1 MVSLRPYSKNLINN
15 TKILDMNTDNRKVET
30 EQCTIPS
37 VICSSRG
44 TKFSKGDK
52 VCSHGDVTTFGYI
65 EQWDEQDGVW
75 VLTTD
80 VKGSFKWWADDEPRL
95 FENCI

>member
-1 MVSLRPYSKNLINN
+1 MSK
-15 TKILDMNTDNRKVET
+15 DNKKEQN
-30 EQCTIPS
+30 EQCTIPI
-37 VICSSRG
+37 VICSSHG
-44 TKFSKGDK
+44 TKFNKGDK

-65 EQWDEQDGVW
+65 DHWDEQDGVW

-95 FENCI
+95 FDNCI